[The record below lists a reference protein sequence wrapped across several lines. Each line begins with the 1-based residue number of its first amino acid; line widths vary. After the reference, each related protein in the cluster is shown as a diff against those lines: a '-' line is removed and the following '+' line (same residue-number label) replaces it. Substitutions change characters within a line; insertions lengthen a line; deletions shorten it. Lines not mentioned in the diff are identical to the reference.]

1 MKPYFPLAKILPP
14 MTSRRVVQETYGINY
29 QMHYN
34 FSLRNCHSFNFSNY
48 HEIRKESVTKIAVF
62 TRLSKNV
69 KCVAINFRG
78 NHHLIS
84 FYERGFLYDTLTVFS
99 GRGERRQ
106 WIMVEVE
113 SLTMGQVPLVK
124 RGFA

>member
-1 MKPYFPLAKILPP
+1 
-14 MTSRRVVQETYGINY
+14 MTQ
-29 QMHYN
+29 
-34 FSLRNCHSFNFSNY
+34 
-48 HEIRKESVTKIAVF
+48 IAVF

-84 FYERGFLYDTLTVFS
+84 FYERGFVHDTLTVLS

-106 WIMVEVE
+106 WIMVEGE
-113 SLTMGQVPLVK
+113 NLAMSQVSLVK